1 MFCFCFFG
9 VEVEAEERKRKWKRR
24 RAIVEKTERPKNDS
38 LPLSPSL
45 SLSLRDTD
53 APRKTR
59 TWLGQLTTVSWKA
72 CGAAMSFL
80 G

>member
-1 MFCFCFFG
+1 
-9 VEVEAEERKRKWKRR
+9 
-24 RAIVEKTERPKNDS
+24 VEKKARHRREDRETEKRQPPS
-38 LPLSPSL
+38 LSL

>member
-1 MFCFCFFG
+1 
-9 VEVEAEERKRKWKRR
+9 
-24 RAIVEKTERPKNDS
+24 VEKKARHRREDRETEKRQPPS
-38 LPLSPSL
+38 LSLSL